1 MATEGGRSVLVAV
14 EAPVCGP
21 YPRPRAR
28 GSSVRTSVPTGGGG
42 RSAKTTLFLI
52 TAQESVITSNLKV
65 KF

>member
-42 RSAKTTLFLI
+42 ALG
-52 TAQESVITSNLKV
+52 EDYVISHNCTGICNYLQFKS
-65 KF
+65 